1 MKLGRVI
8 GTAVSTVKA
17 QGLNSYKLLLVRE
30 FRDEAA
36 DLPDAEADYFVA
48 IDTVGAGIGE
58 VVLVAHGSAARLF
71 SHSPLEAPV
80 DAAIVAIMDTVRIG
94 HNAIFERK

>member
-1 MKLGRVI
+1 MKLGRVV

-17 QGLNSYKLLLVRE
+17 EGLHSYKLLLVRD
-30 FRDEAA
+30 FREDASDIPDEQ
-36 DLPDAEADYFVA
+36 ADYYVA

-58 VVLVAHGSAARLF
+58 VVMVAEGSAARLF
-71 SHSPLEAPV
+71 NSSPFNAPV

-94 HNAIFERK
+94 STALFERK